1 MFERFCEMR
10 RGENHRFYKGFRGPG
25 FFRRAGGVTR
35 SQTKRDTK
43 LPNQA
48 RYQTEDNP
56 DDVQFCCRGRI
67 QTALQRNYSGVII
80 QDGSE
85 KSNGFFPSPAGCLP
99 VVRGR
104 FFAACGGVR
113 SARENAIV
121 CACDGARQSSRR
133 YRVTSNA
140 LMIPG
145 RLRRGRSNQ
154 AALWS

>member
-1 MFERFCEMR
+1 MR
-10 RGENHRFYKGFRGPG
+10 RAEILRFYKGFRGFG
-25 FFRRAGGVTR
+25 ISRGAGGVTR

-85 KSNGFFPSPAGCLP
+85 KSNGFFLRLL
-99 VVRGR
+99 V
-104 FFAACGGVR
+104 ACQLCVDAFLLRVGACVPRERTRSFVLVTARVKALGV
-113 SARENAIV
+113 IV
-121 CACDGARQSSRR
+121 
-133 YRVTSNA
+133 
-140 LMIPG
+140 
-145 RLRRGRSNQ
+145 
-154 AALWS
+154 